1 MSVSEFSAALQS
13 EAYKTWFA
21 KLEKN
26 IVSSTVD
33 KLRTSQQK
41 AAKTDFVITA
51 KDVGEILK
59 SLTGSAHKE
68 DIQAMLQKLADNSGV
83 DGIKGRF
90 EKIGGQNAVL
100 YKSIGFDTITEVLN
114 RAFSSEEIDHYLY
127 EQTELHKDR
136 LKEEL
141 KNDPTL
147 TKAQYNKEWQKIDNM
162 PTFTIGTFFD
172 KGHVVS
178 VATNLTKSFRDEIH
192 KSTVVADKIKSN
204 LLRALDVYIKKL
216 QEDDLKSANM
226 PDYVYQNISGVD
238 YTKSTDKYLVEMQY
252 SITNRSSGR
261 LSKDVINE
269 LRKVFTPG
277 SAEIEKA
284 FNSSST
290 GEMLLESKSSPSYLE
305 LLAKDIASVISK
317 GVRDKK
323 VYSGKLQKNI
333 EKKVPL
339 KINKTNNKDLINNLK
354 KLKSEIQ
361 ANKPKKVAPVSA
373 SKDPQLDLTSLATF
387 INQHLQDVIAANMGD
402 GTRRDVLNYRTGR
415 FAGSVKVEKLSQ
427 SRAGM
432 ITAFYSYMKNPY
444 ATFSEGGRQEFP
456 RTRDPKLLISTSIRE
471 IAAEKVAARLR
482 AVVV

>member
-26 IVSSTVD
+26 IISSTVD

-51 KDVGEILK
+51 KDVGDIFK
-59 SLTGSAHKE
+59 SLTGKAHKE
-68 DIQAMLQKLADNSGV
+68 DIQAMLQKIADNSGV
-83 DGIKGRF
+83 DGTKGRF
-90 EKIGGQNAVL
+90 EKIGGQNAVV
-100 YKSIGFDTITEVLN
+100 YRSIGFDTITEILN
-114 RAFSSEEIDHYLY
+114 RAFSSEEIDYYLFQ
-127 EQTELHKDR
+127 QTELQKDR

-147 TKAQYNKEWQKIDNM
+147 TKAEYNREWQKIDSM

-178 VATNLTKSFRDEIH
+178 VATNLTKSFRDEIN
-192 KSTVVADKIKSN
+192 KSTILADKIKSN
-204 LLRALDVYIKKL
+204 LIRALDIYIKKL

-226 PDYVYQNISGVD
+226 PEYVYQDISGVD

-252 SITNRSSGR
+252 SITNRASGR
-261 LSKDVINE
+261 LSKDIINE
-269 LRKVFTPG
+269 IRKVFTPG
-277 SAEIEKA
+277 SAEIEKV

-354 KLKSEIQ
+354 KLRSEIQ
-361 ANKPKKVAPVSA
+361 ANKPKKVTPIPANR
-373 SKDPQLDLTSLATF
+373 DPQLDLIGLQAF
-387 INQHLQDVIAANMGD
+387 INTHLQDAVAANMGD

-415 FAGSVKVEKLSQ
+415 FAGSVRVERLSQ
-427 SRAGM
+427 TREGM

-444 ATFSEGGRQEFP
+444 ATFSEGGKQEFP
-456 RTRDPKLLISTSIRE
+456 KTRDPKLLISASIRQ
-471 IAAEKVAARLR
+471 IAAEKVANRLR